1 MTSKRQVQKVGVAH
15 FGDVSAAASHHSH
28 HGVVFSRGV
37 VVAQKLTHV
46 GRSQLLAV
54 LFKTSF

>member
-1 MTSKRQVQKVGVAH
+1 
-15 FGDVSAAASHHSH
+15 VSAAASHHSH